1 MKSNFSKES
10 PLVHRFLTLV
20 RDSEPSTS
28 HDVAAHLYPSDMP
41 FSAPT
46 RAEQIL
52 AKLANRG
59 WLDRID
65 VQGRDPRPTGY
76 VLSPEGSR
84 VLAEIEKAS

>member
-1 MKSNFSKES
+1 MKSNFSEES
-10 PLVHRFLTLV
+10 PFVHRFLTLV

-28 HDVAAHLYPSDMP
+28 HDVAAHLFPTHMP

-65 VQGRDPRPTGY
+65 LQGRDPSPTGY
-76 VLSPEGSR
+76 VLSPEGTR
-84 VLAEIEKAS
+84 VLAELEKAS